1 MKSLFTLVC
10 GVIISWS
17 SSAQTELK
25 ENVRY
30 EGLTSL
36 VIPTLGI
43 TFTIPEGW
51 YGGIASGSSF
61 MVLADDTNEVTII
74 ITADEMVE
82 ELVAPEL
89 QQTIALD
96 ETISISPKGT
106 IQKEGKRWWGDYT
119 INGVAREMQG
129 YLEVRLGEFT
139 IGAGCIVMALP
150 SSFDRGK
157 KAAAAILKSMIFTAP
172 VQSQASASSGI
183 DMPWNDYLKGKSL
196 KYYYTQGDFSDTDF
210 IHLCSDGSFTRRKNT
225 VSGGITGTGTLYDKN
240 MGTWQATGQGNVG
253 SLILTFRDGATEQFQ
268 LQYGEGK
275 KGRGLY
281 LNGYRYFVEASTQC
295 N

>member
-1 MKSLFTLVC
+1 MKLLLTLICALAVT
-10 GVIISWS
+10 VNSF
-17 SSAQTELK
+17 AQTELK

-30 EGLTSL
+30 DGNTSL
-36 VIPTLGI
+36 VIPALGI

-51 YGGIASGSSF
+51 YGGIVSGSPY
-61 MVLADDTNEVTII
+61 MVLADDANEVNII
-74 ITADEMVE
+74 ITANEMVE
-82 ELVAPEL
+82 EMVATEL
-89 QQTIALD
+89 QQTIVLD

-106 IQKEGKRWWGDYT
+106 IQREGRRWWGEYT
-119 INGVAREMQG
+119 ISGVERDMQC
-129 YLEVRLGEFT
+129 YLEVKLGEFT

-150 SSFDRGK
+150 SSFEKGK
-157 KAAAAILKSMIFTAP
+157 KAASAILKSMIFTAP
-172 VQSQASASSGI
+172 VQSQAAASSGI
-183 DMPWNDYLKGKSL
+183 NMPWSDYLKGKSL

-225 VSGGITGTGTLYDKN
+225 VSGGITGTGTLHGKN
-240 MGTWQATGQGNVG
+240 LGTWQATGQGDVG
-253 SLILTFRDGATEQFQ
+253 SLVLTFRDGGQAEFQ
-268 LQYGEGK
+268 LHYGEGK

>member
-25 ENVRY
+25 ENVKY
-30 EGLTSL
+30 EGLTTL
-36 VIPTLGI
+36 LIPTLGI

-51 YGGIASGSSF
+51 YGGIASGSPY
-61 MVLADDTNEVTII
+61 MVLADDANEVNII

-96 ETISISPKGT
+96 ETISISPKGI
-106 IQKEGKRWWGDYT
+106 IQKEDKRWWGDYT
-119 INGVAREMQG
+119 INGVAREMQC

-172 VQSQASASSGI
+172 VQSQAAASSGI
-183 DMPWNDYLKGKSL
+183 NIPWNDYLKGKSV

-210 IHLCSDGSFTRRKNT
+210 IHLCSDGSFTRSKNT
-225 VSGGITGTGTLYDKN
+225 VSGGVTGTGTLYDKN
-240 MGTWQATGQGNVG
+240 LGTWQAIGQGDVG
-253 SLILTFRDGATEQFQ
+253 SLILTFRDGAKAEFQ
-268 LQYGEGK
+268 IHYGEGK
-275 KGRGLY
+275 RGRGLY